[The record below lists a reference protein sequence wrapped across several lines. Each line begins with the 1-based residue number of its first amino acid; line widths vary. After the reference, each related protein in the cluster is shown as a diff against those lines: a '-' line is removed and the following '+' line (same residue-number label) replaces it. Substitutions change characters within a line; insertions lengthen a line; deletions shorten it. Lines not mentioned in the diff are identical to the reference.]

1 MIWMHGWPAFSRST
15 KTLKVMALPARERAT
30 TPAREQPSGMMPRTR
45 ALTWGGDDSATRTST
60 DSICMAWLV
69 TSGAAGP
76 EPQPATTVRS
86 RPARDR
92 MVMENDCKLRLVPD
106 DIAAAA
112 PPAPVAGGPAIRV
125 QGLTKVFRKRTAV
138 DGLTFSIERG
148 RFFGF
153 LGPNGAGK
161 STTIKMLTGL
171 LRPTAGEV
179 EIEGRS

>member
-69 TSGAAGP
+69 TSGVVGAVPHAARTAKSM
-76 EPQPATTVRS
+76 PAM
-86 RPARDR
+86 DR
-92 MVMENDCKLRLVPD
+92 ILMENDCKLPLVPD
-106 DIAAAA
+106 DIEAAVPTPAA
-112 PPAPVAGGPAIRV
+112 AGGPAIRV

-153 LGPNGAGK
+153 LGPN
-161 STTIKMLTGL
+161 
-171 LRPTAGEV
+171 
-179 EIEGRS
+179 